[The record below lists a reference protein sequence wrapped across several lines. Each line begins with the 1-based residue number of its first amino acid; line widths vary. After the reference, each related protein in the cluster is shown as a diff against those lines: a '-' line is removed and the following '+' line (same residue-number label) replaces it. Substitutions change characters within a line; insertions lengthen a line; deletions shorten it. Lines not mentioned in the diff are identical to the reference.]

1 MPSAFL
7 VKDAKYLLL
16 TYSAVPARL
25 VAELPVRIV
34 SRCADVGAECLVGQE
49 IHPTTG
55 GTHFHAFVDFGGSK
69 YSTRDARAFDIEGI
83 HPNIEKGGR
92 TPWKIYDYVS
102 KDGDIVAGGAE
113 RPEETGHEGSS
124 DGVSK
129 WQYITEA
136 VCRDEFFSRI
146 RERDPRVLVTAF
158 GNVVKYADWQY
169 RVDPV
174 AYQHPESFSF
184 DLGDFGDLR
193 DWADDNL
200 RGGVEVRPKS
210 LVLFGPTR
218 TGKTVWARSLG
229 RHLYFCGLYS
239 YKEANKADEAQYAV
253 FDDIQ
258 GGIKFFPSF
267 KNWLGGQEEFQIKG
281 LYRDPEII
289 KWGKPSVWIS
299 NTDPRHDM
307 SLADVEWM
315 EGNCTFVEVRH
326 PMFRA
331 SSM

>member
-1 MPSAFL
+1 MRTNPPALVRTRGAPVGTSGPSP
-7 VKDAKYLLL
+7 
-16 TYSAVPARL
+16 TARL
-25 VAELPVRIV
+25 MASLPPSGTRLAFRIF
-34 SRCADVGAECLVGQE
+34 AWYML
-49 IHPTTG
+49 I
-55 GTHFHAFVDFGGSK
+55 
-69 YSTRDARAFDIEGI
+69 I
-83 HPNIEKGGR
+83 
-92 TPWKIYDYVS
+92 
-102 KDGDIVAGGAE
+102 
-113 RPEETGHEGSS
+113 
-124 DGVSK
+124 
-129 WQYITEA
+129 
-136 VCRDEFFSRI
+136 
-146 RERDPRVLVTAF
+146 
-158 GNVVKYADWQY
+158 
-169 RVDPV
+169 
-174 AYQHPESFSF
+174 
-184 DLGDFGDLR
+184 
-193 DWADDNL
+193 
-200 RGGVEVRPKS
+200 VRPKS